1 MTSTSPNQ
9 AERTWPAVPAPPQR
23 PRARVSTALLL
34 PLVLFVLSLAINLV
48 HVDITEF
55 HSDES
60 RWINRANY
68 ASDLLNPF
76 GPTWKDQYLTRGQP
90 PLGSYLMGLGLLL
103 QGRDTDTNAVWDFSY
118 GPDWN
123 RTVGAMASGA
133 DLDAARRA
141 NAVVGALTVV
151 LVYFIG
157 RTLMGT
163 IAGVAGGL
171 MLALHPLHIWISSQ
185 ALSDQLLVFLVAASM
200 LVAIR
205 LGNSPSRGSALA
217 LGVLLGLGGA
227 TKLSP
232 LLLALPVALFGLAML
247 VLARYGQMHPAK
259 SRRLGVYLLWQPV
272 IAFTTFVSVYPY
284 LWPAPIQRTLN
295 LFALRSSE
303 MDNQSAAW
311 PDVAVD
317 NPILAIGR
325 IYERLTV
332 QFSTTGSLLGDAA
345 GWLGFGSEPWGID
358 IPIAVFGTGVLTMLV
373 FKRSLTSGTALA
385 TFLLAAQVAA
395 IVVGMQVDFY
405 RYHLPV
411 VLAVAIL
418 SGLTVQAAWQFV
430 AARAGS
436 PLHCDDATASTA
448 STSNHG
454 LRTGGNR

>member
-1 MTSTSPNQ
+1 MTRSSSHLSEQ
-9 AERTWPAVPAPPQR
+9 TWPPPPASPRR
-23 PRARVSTALLL
+23 PYTRLSAGLIL
-34 PLVLFVLSLAINLV
+34 PVVLFMLSLAINLV

-55 HSDES
+55 HFDES

-68 ASDLLNPF
+68 ASDLLDPF
-76 GPTWKDQYLTRGQP
+76 GPTWEDQYLTRGQP

-123 RTVGAMASGA
+123 RTVGAMPSDD
-133 DLDAARRA
+133 DLNATRRA

-151 LVYFIG
+151 LVYLVG
-157 RTLMGT
+157 RSLMGT
-163 IAGVAGGL
+163 VAGVAGGV

-185 ALSDQLLVFLVAASM
+185 ALSDQLLVLLAAASLLVAM
-200 LVAIR
+200 R
-205 LGNSPSRGSALA
+205 LGDNPSRGSALA
-217 LGVLLGLGGA
+217 LGVLFGLGGA

-247 VLARYGQMHPAK
+247 LLARSGTLHPAK

-272 IAFTTFVSVYPY
+272 IAFTTFVLVYPY

-325 IYERLTV
+325 IYDRLTV
-332 QFSTTGSLLGDAA
+332 QFSTTGSLLGGVT
-345 GWLGFGSEPWGID
+345 GWLGFGSKPWGID
-358 IPIAVFGTGVLTMLV
+358 IPIAVIGMTVLTMLV
-373 FKRSLTSGTALA
+373 VRRGLTSGTALA
-385 TFLLAAQVAA
+385 SFLLAGQVAA

-418 SGLTVQAAWQFV
+418 SGLSVQAALQFV
-430 AARAGS
+430 TARAES
-436 PLHCDDATASTA
+436 PLHREDATASTR
-448 STSNHG
+448 NHG
-454 LRTGGNR
+454 LRTEGNR